1 MIDRLSVNS
10 SYETQ
15 ENRYSL
21 LSYLAIIQKNQVK
34 AHTKRTWGKH
44 NMYKTIKRSI
54 IWHFHNIATFFFFL
68 RLPN

>member
-34 AHTKRTWGKH
+34 AHTKRT
-44 NMYKTIKRSI
+44 
-54 IWHFHNIATFFFFL
+54 
-68 RLPN
+68 